1 MQVAA
6 NPQFAA
12 LFFSSRNILLP
23 LVTLAPGCY
32 IYVRTSS
39 ITQKKE
45 KFMPARRAVVALFV
59 LFFMTS
65 LSVANAQIP
74 TPEKFLGFRVGEDKK
89 LARWDK
95 IVAYLNLIAKNSD
108 RVRVREL
115 GKTTENNP
123 FLLLEIASPETLK
136 NLDRY
141 KQLER
146 KLYFQGGR
154 PTDAERDEIFRSGKA
169 VVMITCA
176 MHATEIGASQM
187 VIELVHRLATEDS
200 PVVKKILDK
209 TIFLLVPC
217 LNPDGQIM
225 VTDWYNKNLGT
236 EFENSPMPYLYQ
248 KYVGHDNNRDM
259 YMFTQK
265 ESQMTAEVLW
275 HDWFPSVW
283 LDEHQ
288 QGSNGARIF
297 VMPATDPINP
307 NVHPLIYRWNG
318 ILGQAQAAALE
329 AAGKEG
335 IIYNSTYT
343 NFWQGAM
350 AWSGWWH
357 NQIGLLT
364 EVASARIASPI
375 EQRRATPGSTTP
387 ASPEDFQAQLRR
399 QAENPNEP
407 LPPPTDTRA
416 RTEYPRPWL
425 GGRWTLRDIVD
436 YELIA
441 TMALL
446 ETAADQREQLL
457 RQIYEVNRATVVAGK
472 QGDTY
477 AIVIDAGKQQDA
489 RAANHLVERLQIGG
503 VEVYRATSEF
513 EVDAKKFPKDSFV
526 IPMNQVF
533 ARYAKDLLEK
543 QVYPEV
549 RRSPNAPPEPPYDVT
564 AWSLGMQMGVA
575 TEFLKKPLP
584 ETLVLQ
590 KLEDKPRGKG
600 EVRGAGK
607 DFQFDYRGADSAI
620 AINRLLKE
628 GAKLEFRSALEN
640 GLSVTRVA
648 VANIGR
654 EKVETIARATGLSV
668 MATDAKAVSEPK
680 PARKKSTDNQGEGQ
694 IDVGKENSQA
704 IEIRAPRIGLYQAW
718 TANMDEGWTR
728 WVLEQYEFAYTTLH
742 NADVKAGKLRDKFE
756 VIVLPDQQ
764 PQSILAGNSARTTR
778 PEYRGGLG
786 EEGLEALRQFVKQG
800 GTLVTLGAASDLA
813 IDKFP
818 IPVKNLK
825 RGLTREQHFA
835 PGTILRIQVD
845 STHPVSFGMPE
856 ETYGFYNNSPFF
868 ALTEG
873 FSSQRA
879 SVVARYPNADVV
891 GSGWLKGE
899 ELMTGRGA
907 IVAVEMNPG
916 RIILFGLRPQ
926 HRAQTHATFP
936 MLFNA
941 LYRSAT
947 ENRAS
952 N

>member
-1 MQVAA
+1 MLTRRLVA
-6 NPQFAA
+6 
-12 LFFSSRNILLP
+12 
-23 LVTLAPGCY
+23 
-32 IYVRTSS
+32 
-39 ITQKKE
+39 
-45 KFMPARRAVVALFV
+45 V
-59 LFFMTS
+59 LFLI
-65 LSVANAQIP
+65 LSIAAIASAQIP

-95 IVAYLNLIAKNSD
+95 IVEYMNIIARNSD
-108 RVRVREL
+108 RVRLREL

-146 KLYFQGGR
+146 KLYFQGGA
-154 PTDAERDEIFRSGKA
+154 PTEAERDEIFRSGKS
-169 VVMITCA
+169 VVLITCA
-176 MHATEIGASQM
+176 MHSTEIGATQM

-200 PVVKKILDK
+200 PVIKKILDN

-265 ESQMTAEVLW
+265 ESQMTAKILW
-275 HDWFPSVW
+275 QDWFPSVW

-375 EQRRATPGSTTP
+375 EQRRATAGSAPP
-387 ASPEDFQAQLRR
+387 ASSEDFQAQARR

-407 LPPPTDTRA
+407 LPPPTDTRP

-457 RQIYEVNRATVVAGK
+457 RQIYEINRATVAAGK

-477 AIVIDAGKQQDA
+477 AIVIDPLKQHSPQSA
-489 RAANHLVERLQIGG
+489 MRLVERLQLGG
-503 VEVYRATSEF
+503 VEVYKAESSF
-513 EVDAKKFPKDSFV
+513 DAGEQKYTAGSYV

-533 ARYAKDLLEK
+533 ARYAKDMLEK
-543 QVYPEV
+543 QTYPEV
-549 RRSPNAPPEPPYDVT
+549 RRSPSSPPEPPYDVT
-564 AWSLGMQMGVA
+564 AWSLGMLMGVD
-575 TEFLKKPLP
+575 TVFVNKPLP
-584 ETLVLQ
+584 KELSLS
-590 KLEDKPRGKG
+590 KLTAAPVVHS
-600 EVRGAGK
+600 EVTGTGK
-607 DFQFDYRGADSAI
+607 DFRFEYRGADSAI

-628 GAKLEFRSALEN
+628 GAKLEMQPETEFGR
-640 GLSVTRVA
+640 TKMRV
-648 VANIGR
+648 VVSN
-654 EKVETIARATGLSV
+654 IARERVTAIAKEVGTAFEAFETKTVTGNASKS
-668 MATDAKAVSEPK
+668 AKPVNSRAE
-680 PARKKSTDNQGEGQ
+680 DNSKRVQ
-694 IDVGKENSQA
+694 
-704 IEIRAPRIGLYQAW
+704 IRAPRIGLYQSW
-718 TANMDEGWTR
+718 TGNMDEGWTR
-728 WVLEQYEFAYTTLH
+728 WTLEQYEFAYTTLH
-742 NADVKAGKLRDKFE
+742 NADVKAGKLRDKYD

-764 PQSILAGNSARTTR
+764 PQSILTGNSARSVR
-778 PEYRGGLG
+778 PEYRGGIG
-786 EEGLEALRQFVKQG
+786 EDGLEALREFVRTG
-800 GTLVTLGAASDLA
+800 GTLVTLGAACDLA

-825 RGLTREQHFA
+825 RGLNREQHFA

-845 STHPVSFGMPE
+845 TTHPVGFGMPE
-856 ETYGFYNNSPFF
+856 ETFGFYNNSPFF

-873 FSSQRA
+873 FSSQKA
-879 SVVARYPNADVV
+879 SIVARYPNADVI

-907 IVAVEMNPG
+907 VVSIEMNPG

-926 HRAQTHATFP
+926 HRAQTQATFP
-936 MLFNA
+936 LLFNTFYLPGTNA
-941 LYRSAT
+941 LQ
-947 ENRAS
+947 
-952 N
+952 